1 LSKKFLCQFELLTTQ
16 ISHPQKPP
24 TRAGLGGVTRIAGCR
39 LLSLRQENLFVSN
52 EQGPEA
58 LVLVRQWA
66 KLLYGHDRSN
76 ACEPNDSPVER
87 NSAIEG
93 GPGSY
98 YPVPADC
105 SRFNHIP
112 IAELDD
118 ERDDSRV
125 GKVNVTDLI
134 ASFSQHIAITELNE
148 LQIRLNGAK
157 DSTRKRCEQSIG

>member
-1 LSKKFLCQFELLTTQ
+1 MRTCSCRMSRDLKRLFSSVSGRSCSTDMTEATPASRTIPLL
-16 ISHPQKPP
+16 
-24 TRAGLGGVTRIAGCR
+24 
-39 LLSLRQENLFVSN
+39 
-52 EQGPEA
+52 
-58 LVLVRQWA
+58 
-66 KLLYGHDRSN
+66 
-76 ACEPNDSPVER
+76 

-93 GPGSY
+93 RPGSY